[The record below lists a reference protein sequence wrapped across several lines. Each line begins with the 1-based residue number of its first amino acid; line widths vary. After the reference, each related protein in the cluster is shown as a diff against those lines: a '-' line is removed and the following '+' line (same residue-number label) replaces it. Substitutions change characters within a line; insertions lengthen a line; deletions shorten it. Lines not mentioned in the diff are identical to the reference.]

1 MLVHSVS
8 PKLFKLEV
16 DFKDE
21 GLSSFISDTQ
31 HGKVDNLDS
40 RGLWKM
46 NESLAKV
53 CCKQSVP
60 TRWASKLS
68 G

>member
-1 MLVHSVS
+1 MLVHPVS
-8 PKLFKLEV
+8 PKLFKLKLE
-16 DFKDE
+16 FKDE
-21 GLSSFISDTQ
+21 GLPSFIGDTQ

-40 RGLWKM
+40 QGLRKT

-53 CCKQSVP
+53 YCKQSVSTP
-60 TRWASKLS
+60 WASKLS